1 MKRPGSLHRFF
12 SGALVCALASFAAT
26 AAGAAPRLFLDHSPL
41 APPPAAPALRPYLG
55 GSALLYL
62 GLDGATITKVSSGG
76 SAPTDTSPLCGATI
90 TAFEHAPL
98 GPSRSEVIADLVR
111 EVRAL
116 FAAYDLEV
124 VTARPAAPQYQMAVV
139 GGAPALCGFPAGYS
153 GMAPLDCGDANPSD
167 VLFVFSDGITS
178 LKMLAIVIAHEAGH
192 AYGLPHSS
200 APCDVMSNKLCDGP
214 AGPLAKTFL
223 DTSAAVTPDH
233 LGKCG
238 LSTTNSHRQLLTLLG
253 PRAASGDAG
262 LDAGHDAGPE
272 AGADDGPGPAPPQGC
287 AVGLSAERGSGLRW
301 PGRLLFLVT
310 LLILLNKRSRRCAD
324 TYRRKHTERWHGHP
338 GRTDLGNR

>member
-1 MKRPGSLHRFF
+1 MTRPRSLHRYF
-12 SGALVCALASFAAT
+12 SGALVCAMASLAASAAD
-26 AAGAAPRLFLDHSPL
+26 AEPLLFLDHSPV
-41 APPPAAPALRPYLG
+41 APPPAVPALRPYLG
-55 GSALLYL
+55 GPALLYL
-62 GLDGATITKVSSGG
+62 VLDGATITKVSGGG
-76 SAPTDTSPLCGATI
+76 SAPADTSPLCGATI
-90 TAFEHAPL
+90 AAFDHAPL
-98 GPSRSEVIADLVR
+98 GPSRTTVIVDLVK

-124 VTARPAAPQYQMAVV
+124 VTSRPAAPQYQMAVV
-139 GGAPALCGFPAGYS
+139 GGAPAVCGFPTGYS

-192 AYGLPHSS
+192 AYGLPHST

-233 LGKCG
+233 KGKCG

-262 LDAGHDAGPE
+262 LDAGLS
-272 AGADDGPGPAPPQGC
+272 DDGPRPAPSQGC

-301 PGRLLFLVT
+301 PGSLLLLVT
-310 LLILLNKRSRRCAD
+310 LLILLNKRSRWCAA